1 MVTEILAK
9 VDFLEL
15 VSRRVSLSHVNDT
28 SYRGLSPFT
37 NERTPSF
44 FVNPK
49 SKTWY
54 DFSSG
59 TGGGVLDYVMRTE
72 SIDRGEALAMLAD
85 MVGVELEENDHLSNL
100 RAILK
105 TANEYFLY
113 HAQDA
118 LPYMTER
125 GFSEETMKR
134 YGIGFSPRGTK
145 LMIDHLHSKGYTDED
160 ILESGLGYRDAE
172 NRLLAKYQ
180 NRVIFPIKDTYG
192 TIVSFTGR
200 AVGNSPAK
208 YLHGTTTR
216 LFKKKEIVWNL
227 SSVRRLI
234 SDKNMVIVC
243 EGQMDALAVCDAGLP
258 GVAILGSMPSHNQ
271 IKLLGGASSNIY
283 FIFDS
288 DAAGEKALLEAF
300 KIAEDTGI
308 DSLLHSITL
317 PEGEDPNSYLNNHS
331 VEEFLELVRS
341 ATPDTSAVIRS
352 LINQH
357 LDPKL
362 TRAQVAGKVIR
373 ELAPFVKNKLTYR
386 SLDLIERAAQEFSVN
401 QKELRSMIERRNSVP
416 PVLTNDNIREISFP
430 APVYERRILYALLD
444 NPVKIM
450 QFKSTGLTIGDFESD
465 LVSRVVDLIDPKLD
479 SSEMFEELRG
489 RLEEDE
495 YYSVLEF
502 FSKGMDGDL
511 ESALDVMKGIVLKRV
526 RDSRNNFI
534 GRPIPDSNFTREKRR
549 ELKAKITA

>member
-160 ILESGLGYRDAE
+160 ILDSGLGYRDAE

-234 SDKNMVIVC
+234 SEKNMVIVC

-549 ELKAKITA
+549 ELKAKITS